1 MGKAGKRVK
10 QVNRQAVCCV
20 PVIENQIV
28 YAVVDRWDESECGK
42 VAFALRRLA
51 TTGRDTTGRDTT
63 GRDTTGGGRST
74 GCQ

>member
-1 MGKAGKRVK
+1 MGKAGK

-28 YAVVDRWDESECGK
+28 YAVVDRWDESECSKGN
-42 VAFALRRLA
+42 FALRRLA
-51 TTGRDTTGRDTT
+51 TTGRDTT